1 MENPSCLSW
10 FAKDPSL
17 NKFYEIMHEYWGD
30 QAGSQPDAPADSDG
44 EDDVGDGD
52 VVEMPAPVP
61 ADPPAAPP
69 AKALMPPPPALMPPP
84 PAPLQ
89 TMPTT
94 VPTVPPPKGSE
105 ADLQARVAALRT
117 LTLNYRNF
125 LDPTAKKPY
134 DR

>member
-1 MENPSCLSW
+1 
-10 FAKDPSL
+10 
-17 NKFYEIMHEYWGD
+17 MHEYWGD

-125 LDPTAKKPY
+125 LDPTAKKTI
-134 DR
+134 